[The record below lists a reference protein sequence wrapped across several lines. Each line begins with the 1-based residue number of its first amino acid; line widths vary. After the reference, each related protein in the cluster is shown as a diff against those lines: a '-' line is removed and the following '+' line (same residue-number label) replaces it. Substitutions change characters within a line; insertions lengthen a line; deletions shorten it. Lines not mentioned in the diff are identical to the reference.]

1 MTGKQRYWLV
11 WEDDTP
17 VWPEKPL
24 TAGEVADAFQRR
36 VEDDPYTLVE
46 VKMCTREDL
55 DWAHVTDG
63 IALEE
68 LDDEEDDSDN
78 EPDVDGAA

>member
-1 MTGKQRYWLV
+1 VTAKQRYWLI

-24 TAGEVADAFQRR
+24 TADEVGEAFRRR
-36 VEDDPYTLVE
+36 VEDDPIALVE

-63 IALEE
+63 IAEEE
-68 LDDEEDDSDN
+68 LDDAAEAAESDEDGDT
-78 EPDVDGAA
+78 